1 MVVAEVSTRRK
12 RQPSRIAQERRRNLI
27 DAAIRNIAAHGYDSV
42 TVATICEEAGF
53 SRGLIGHYF
62 SGKDD
67 LLLEAVRTVASELGD
82 AIMIATNA
90 AGPNPASRLHALI
103 EASFTPPGF
112 TPEKVAVWVSLTG
125 TARWSPALGDIYRA
139 IWREYRAGV
148 GRLLGR
154 AAEMAGIELDS
165 KRTALTFSQLVE
177 GLWIGWAADP
187 KAIAPAAAAACCHCY
202 IDLVLGAARPGQPT
216 VPSSR
221 AKTDPTLK
229 KRRPSRITDNRG

>member
-1 MVVAEVSTRRK
+1 MAVAQVRTRQK
-12 RQPSRIAQERRRNLI
+12 RPPSRIAQERRRNLI
-27 DAAIRNIAAHGYDSV
+27 DAAIRNIAVHGYESV

-67 LLLEAVRTVASELGD
+67 LLLEAVRTVASGLGE
-82 AIMIATNA
+82 AINA
-90 AGPNPASRLHALI
+90 ATSAAGLDPAARLHALI
-103 EASFTPPGF
+103 HASFTPPGF

-125 TARWSPALGDIYRA
+125 TARWSPALGEIYRA
-139 IWREYRAGV
+139 IWRDYRAGV

-154 AAEMAGIELDS
+154 AAKAAGVELDA

-187 KAIAPAAAAACCHCY
+187 EAVTQAAAEDCCHCY
-202 IDLVLGAARPGQPT
+202 IDLVLGQSG
-216 VPSSR
+216 SSR
-221 AKTDPTLK
+221 TAGRTRQSKVPA
-229 KRRPSRITDNRG
+229 